1 MDSRTTPAPLLSSP
15 ATIGLVAGI
24 AAFGAT
30 LVVEP
35 PAGLPTAGWRTLG
48 LALMMAIWWSTEPV
62 PIAVTALLPLI
73 ALPILGVAD
82 MGAAAAPY
90 ANPLVYLFLGGF
102 LLAAA
107 AKQWGLHVRM
117 AHVAMRMIGGGPR
130 RLILGVMCA
139 AGFLSMWISNT
150 AAVVLLLPVASSI
163 IATVEEAA
171 GPGEEARRFARAL
184 MLGLAYAA
192 SIGGVGT
199 LIGTPPNALLAGY
212 LRERHHIDLSFVVWS
227 AIAMPL
233 VVVFLPLAW
242 LILTRLVFP
251 VGRRLATV
259 DRDGDLVGRMPVEPG
274 LTAAQWRLGA
284 LFLLAAGLWV
294 GRPFV
299 NRLPGLEGL
308 SDPGIALLCAA
319 LLFAIPSGEPSHRRF
334 LLVWREARDI
344 PWQILILFGGGLS
357 LAAAIDSSGLA
368 AWIGRGLTG
377 LDGMP
382 APLFLFVLTASVVV
396 LTELAS
402 NTATVAAFLP
412 IVGAIATAHGM
423 DVVTL
428 SVAVAM
434 AASCAFMLPVATP
447 PNALVFAT
455 GHVRIV
461 DMVRAGLAMN
471 VLSIALVS
479 LAAWTAAPLLGFLK

>member
-1 MDSRTTPAPLLSSP
+1 MERSTTPAPLLSLP
-15 ATIGLVAGI
+15 AAIGLVAGI
-24 AAFGAT
+24 VTFGAT
-30 LVVEP
+30 LVIEA
-35 PAGLPTAGWRTLG
+35 PAGLPDAGWRTLG

-73 ALPILGVAD
+73 VLPIMGIAD
-82 MGAAAAPY
+82 IGGAAAPY

-107 AKQWGLHVRM
+107 ASRWGLHVRM
-117 AHVAMRMIGGGPR
+117 AHVAVRSIGGGPR
-130 RLILGVMCA
+130 RLVLGVMCA
-139 AGFLSMWISNT
+139 AAFLSMWISNT

-163 IATVEEAA
+163 IAAVEEAA
-171 GPGEEARRFARAL
+171 GPGEDARRFARAL

-212 LRERHHIDLSFVVWS
+212 LLERHHIDLSFVAWS
-227 AIAMPL
+227 AMAMPL
-233 VVVFLPLAW
+233 VAIFLPLAW

-251 VGRRLATV
+251 LGHSLAKLDGDGGVLGQVSVGR
-259 DRDGDLVGRMPVEPG
+259 G
-274 LTAAQWRLGA
+274 LTAPQRRLGA

-294 GRPFV
+294 GRPFL

-319 LLFAIPSGEPSHRRF
+319 LLFVIPSGEPADRRF
-334 LLVWREARDI
+334 LLVWRETRDI

-368 AWIGRGLTG
+368 AWIGGGLAG
-377 LDGMP
+377 LEGMP
-382 APLFLFVLTASVVV
+382 APAFLLVLTTSVVV

-412 IVGAIATAHGM
+412 IVGAIASAHGM

-428 SVAVAM
+428 SAAVAM

-455 GHVRIV
+455 GHVRVV
-461 DMVRAGLAMN
+461 DMVRAGIAMN
-471 VLSIALVS
+471 ILSVALVS
-479 LAAWTAAPLLGFLK
+479 LAAWFASPLLGSLK